1 MCAVVRDG
9 FSKIM
14 FLRNIFCTCDALF
27 AKTIRK
33 NQTKPKQTNKN
44 PSWQKGS
51 ESVRTHFQRA
61 LLMFSSHFFF
71 VSRNV
76 RTLAR
81 PGLALATKGCTSHV
95 KELDNAPA
103 FSEQEEVKI

>member
-1 MCAVVRDG
+1 MCAVVCDE

-33 NQTKPKQTNKN
+33 KKPKNKQTKKT

-51 ESVRTHFQRA
+51 ESVRTHFRRA
-61 LLMFSSHFFF
+61 LLMFSSHFF

-76 RTLAR
+76 
-81 PGLALATKGCTSHV
+81 
-95 KELDNAPA
+95 ELWLGQDWH
-103 FSEQEEVKI
+103 